1 MEGWT
6 CAFARNL
13 VYKITVKELQL
24 QLWQMMYA
32 LLASVRIVFFALY
45 HDFDFAISAAGL
57 AEDVQ
62 LFLKCHYQTS
72 ILQSFYGA
80 VL

>member
-13 VYKITVKELQL
+13 VYEITVKELQL

-32 LLASVRIVFFALY
+32 LLASVRIVCCLY
-45 HDFDFAISAAGL
+45 YDFDFAISAAGL